1 MMSVDNRRGNTTN
14 PEGTVAELLT
24 YAELLNT
31 PKLAQ
36 LYIHILRNGPVAIET
51 IKDELDLPHSTTY
64 KYVSKLE
71 EMGILTRHEDEPP
84 TTVSV
89 DPIHLTLDTPD
100 GGVLVTPA
108 LVDAVARQLDTED
121 IRVFVERQGIAK
133 LAAALHYTRRVR
145 DGGLT
150 QRTAANKLGV
160 HAIEGMTVIT
170 ALQDV
175 VGAATTDDHSLES
188 DE

>member
-1 MMSVDNRRGNTTN
+1 MSVDTSRTNTTN
-14 PEGTVAELLT
+14 PEEPVADLLT

-36 LYIHILRNGPVAIET
+36 LYIHILRNSPVAIET

-71 EMGILTRHEDEPP
+71 EMEILTRHENETP
-84 TTVSV
+84 TTVDV
-89 DPIHLTLDTPD
+89 DPIHLTLDTPH
-100 GGVLVTPA
+100 GEVSATPV
-108 LVDAVARQLDTED
+108 LVDAVARQLDSED
-121 IRVFVERQGIAK
+121 IRVFVERHGIAK
-133 LAAALHYTRRVR
+133 LAAALHYTLRVR
-145 DGGLT
+145 NGELT
-150 QRTAANKLGV
+150 QRTGANKLGV
-160 HAIEGMTVIT
+160 HTVEGMTVIT

-175 VGAATTDDHSLES
+175 LEAATTYDPILDP